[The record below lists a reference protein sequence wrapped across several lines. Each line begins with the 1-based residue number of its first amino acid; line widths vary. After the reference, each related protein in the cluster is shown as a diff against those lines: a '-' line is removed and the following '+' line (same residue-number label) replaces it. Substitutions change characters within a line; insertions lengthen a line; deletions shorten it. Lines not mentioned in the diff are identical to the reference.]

1 MKLSKKEKFIIV
13 QALSQHIESI
23 NDEIEDFPN
32 YYDGSIEGM
41 KKYLDNLENYLYNT
55 EKLFM
60 KIKKEADKD
69 E

>member
-1 MKLSKKEKFIIV
+1 MKLTKKEKFIIV
-13 QALSQHIESI
+13 QALSQHIDSI

-32 YYDGSIEGM
+32 YYDGSIENM
-41 KKYLDNLENYLYNT
+41 KNYLDNLENYLADT

-60 KIKKEADKD
+60 KIKKEANKD